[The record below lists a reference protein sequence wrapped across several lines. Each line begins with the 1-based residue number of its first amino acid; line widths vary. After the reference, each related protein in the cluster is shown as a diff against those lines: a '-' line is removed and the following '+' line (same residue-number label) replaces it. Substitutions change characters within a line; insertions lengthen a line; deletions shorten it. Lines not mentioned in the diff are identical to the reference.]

1 MQILIIGVVAY
12 WFASLSGIPTYIK
25 NVLFKFGVGKKII
38 ETTQTNSTHTA
49 TVYSHIPIRL
59 YPFDCEKCLAFWIGL
74 LYFPFTFDGILY
86 SCCASFIAI
95 LTGLLINKL
104 R

>member
-1 MQILIIGVVAY
+1 MQILIIGVVAH

-25 NVLFKFGVGKKII
+25 HVLFKFGIKKKINI
-38 ETTQTNSTHTA
+38 NESADVTFGNRYDYIQ
-49 TVYSHIPIRL
+49 IRL

-74 LYFPFTFDGILY
+74 LYFPFTFDGVLY
-86 SCCASFIAI
+86 SCCASFVAI
-95 LTGLLINKL
+95 LTLLLINKL